1 MEKQLHVFD
10 KNERIAVFRQIEDI
24 LADNMYDIA
33 SVSSTL
39 TYFGDPSLRNAQ
51 MPREAYNGA
60 APYMK
65 YWWFDK
71 A

>member
-1 MEKQLHVFD
+1 M
-10 KNERIAVFRQIEDI
+10 
-24 LADNMYDIA
+24 ADQMYDIV

-39 TYFGDPSLRNAQ
+39 TYFGDPNLRNAQ

-60 APYMK
+60 EPYMK